1 MGLSAKQ
8 KYTLDLIEEDPTI
21 TEIFFGGAAGGG
33 KSYLGCFWQI
43 LRRLLYPGTRGF
55 MGRNTLSDFK
65 TTTLLTFIQVWEEK
79 YKDNPWKV
87 NIHINMQD
95 KIIRFSNGSEILI
108 KDLSYNSNDPEFND
122 LGGMELTD
130 AFIDEVPGITKK
142 AKDVV
147 SSRIRYKLIND
158 KPVLLMS
165 GNPTNNWV
173 KKEYVSD
180 DLGNPV
186 TLAPHVAF
194 VQSLLSDN
202 PNEQFKKNYE
212 RQLLKLSQYDIDRLL
227 LGYWD
232 STEPVINPYMYAFN
246 ADIHVS
252 HSAVKNENM
261 MDHISM
267 DFNINPLCL
276 IGGHYYREKDL
287 HCIDIHSEYMIQK
300 GSIPVLIDEINA
312 NYKTPSKIL
321 ITGDA
326 GGNVGNI
333 HARDNISM
341 YNQIMKG
348 CKLNARQVLVRNNPR
363 HKNSRADCNT
373 VLQNS
378 RYRVRINPNCIN
390 LIRDLQKV
398 QCDSEGSI
406 IKQNR
411 KNIHEQAD
419 FLDCFRYFI
428 HNFVPR

>member
-1 MGLSAKQ
+1 MGLSSKQ
-8 KYTLDLIEEDPTI
+8 KYTLDLIEEDATI

-43 LRRLLYPGTRGF
+43 LRRLLYPSTRGF

-79 YKDNPWKV
+79 YKENPWKV

-180 DLGNPV
+180 QLGNPV
-186 TLAPHVAF
+186 TLAQHVAF

-212 RQLLKLSQYDIDRLL
+212 RQLRTLSQYDIDRLL

-252 HSAVKNENM
+252 HAAVKNENM

-267 DFNINPLCL
+267 DFNINPLCM

-312 NYKTPSKIL
+312 NYKIPSKIF

>member
-8 KYTLDLIEEDPTI
+8 KYTLDLIEEDSTI

-180 DLGNPV
+180 QLGNPV

-212 RQLLKLSQYDIDRLL
+212 RQLRTLSQYDIDRLL

-232 STEPVINPYMYAFN
+232 STEPVVNPYMYAFN
-246 ADIHVS
+246 ADVHVS
-252 HSAVKNENM
+252 HAAVKNENM

-267 DFNINPLCL
+267 DFNINPLCM

-300 GSIPVLIDEINA
+300 GSIPVLIDEINT

-428 HNFVPR
+428 HNFVPK

>member
-1 MGLSAKQ
+1 
-8 KYTLDLIEEDPTI
+8 
-21 TEIFFGGAAGGG
+21 
-33 KSYLGCFWQI
+33 
-43 LRRLLYPGTRGF
+43 
-55 MGRNTLSDFK
+55 
-65 TTTLLTFIQVWEEK
+65 
-79 YKDNPWKV
+79 
-87 NIHINMQD
+87 
-95 KIIRFSNGSEILI
+95 
-108 KDLSYNSNDPEFND
+108 
-122 LGGMELTD
+122 
-130 AFIDEVPGITKK
+130 
-142 AKDVV
+142 
-147 SSRIRYKLIND
+147 
-158 KPVLLMS
+158 LMS

-180 DLGNPV
+180 QLGNPV
-186 TLAPHVAF
+186 TLPKHVAF

-202 PNEQFKKNYE
+202 PNEKFKKNYE
-212 RQLLKLSQYDIDRLL
+212 RQLRTLSQYDIDRLL

-261 MDHISM
+261 MDYISM
-267 DFNINPLCL
+267 DFNINPLCM

-300 GSIPVLIDEINA
+300 GSIPVLIDEINS
-312 NYKTPSKIL
+312 NYKVPSKIL

-363 HKNSRADCNT
+363 HKNSRSDCNT

-419 FLDCFRYFI
+419 FLDTFRYFI
-428 HNFVPR
+428 HNFVPK

>member
-1 MGLSAKQ
+1 MGLSSKQ

-43 LRRLLYPGTRGF
+43 LRRLIYPGTRGF

-65 TTTLLTFIQVWEEK
+65 STTLLTFIQVWEEK

-180 DLGNPV
+180 QLGNPV

-227 LGYWD
+227 LGYRD
-232 STEPVINPYMYAFN
+232 STEPVINPYMYAF
-246 ADIHVS
+246 DSDVHVS
-252 HSAVKNENM
+252 HAAVKNENM

>member
-1 MGLSAKQ
+1 MGLSTKQ

-43 LRRLLYPGTRGF
+43 LRRLIYPKTRGF

-65 TTTLLTFIQVWEEK
+65 STTLLTFIQVWEEK
-79 YKDNPWKV
+79 FKNNPWKV
-87 NIHINMQD
+87 DIYINMQG
-95 KIIRFSNGSEILI
+95 KTIKFSNGSDILI

-180 DLGNPV
+180 QLGNPV

-212 RQLLKLSQYDIDRLL
+212 KQLMKLSQYDIDRLL

-232 STEPVINPYMYAFN
+232 SSEPVINPYMHAFN
-246 ADIHVS
+246 NDIHVS
-252 HSAVKNENM
+252 NSAVKNENM